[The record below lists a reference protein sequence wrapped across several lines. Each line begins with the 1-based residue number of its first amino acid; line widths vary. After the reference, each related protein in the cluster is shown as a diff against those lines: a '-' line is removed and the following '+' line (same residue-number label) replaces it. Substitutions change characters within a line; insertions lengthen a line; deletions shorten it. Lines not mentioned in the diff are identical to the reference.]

1 MMTRGSEGDEQGAL
15 SAAGHGVAPVR
26 HRPVCILGF
35 LAELEYTFMTGLGRL
50 IRAPM
55 HTLHSWS

>member
-1 MMTRGSEGDEQGAL
+1 MSRAL

-55 HTLHSWS
+55 HALHMWS